1 METTAHL
8 PGPSSTPISSP
19 DAAPRSWRAGIAPL
33 AAPLPHAHRLLTR
46 VLCRGIMLT
55 FGQLLEVE
63 HAARLAALPEP
74 AIFALNHSGSL
85 EALLVPAALI
95 YLRAGRPV
103 HFLADWMY
111 LAAPGLG
118 WLLRQSEPVPVYGK
132 RARFGL
138 GERHRRERLRRPV
151 LDACRRHLERGESLG
166 IFPEGTRNRRSAGLL
181 RGRLGLGELA
191 LAAAAPV
198 VPATIR
204 YPARARLG
212 RAPRI
217 GRLVLTIGEPLEFA
231 AERRQ
236 AAADPAAR
244 RGLAR
249 LVTERVM
256 AALATQLAQTCLP
269 PAPRAAAAPRT
280 PRHLAGSPGGD
291 ELSSSAAPTGS
302 EAT

>member
-138 GERHRRERLRRPV
+138 GERHRRERL
-151 LDACRRHLERGESLG
+151 G

-249 LVTERVM
+249 LVTDRVM
-256 AALATQLAQTCLP
+256 AALATQLAQTCRP
-269 PAPRAAAAPRT
+269 PAPRAAAAAAPRT

-291 ELSSSAAPTGS
+291 ELSSPAAPAGS